1 MAKTISS
8 VLSAAVGS
16 TVPDGIA
23 GMIAKVTGTRCG
35 SPEPETV
42 ASLATRAARNR
53 SRATAVG
60 VLTPVSNRCPARDV
74 TAPAP
79 RSRSGPPGEPFELR
93 PSLLLVGL
101 PALLGFVGG
110 VEEQVGVMRQLLDSG
125 VPVLGRVEAGLHQP
139 QGEGRQPQHLA
150 APGDRLGLQIG
161 QRYDGVHQTH
171 FSGLLRVVLP
181 AEEPDLLGLLDPDQV
196 GQQAGAVSTVERTD
210 LRPHLAEP
218 GVVGGNAEI
227 ADQVE
232 YVTAADRI
240 AGDHGHHR
248 LGQPADLDVQIG
260 DVEPADGALLAR
272 LGQVPGVAADP
283 LVTARAERV
292 GSLAG

>member
-8 VLSAAVGS
+8 VLPAAVGS

-23 GMIAKVTGTRCG
+23 GMTAKVTGTRCG

-42 ASLATRAARNR
+42 ATRAARNR

-93 PSLLLVGL
+93 PSLLLIGL
-101 PALLGFVGG
+101 PALLGFV
-110 VEEQVGVMRQLLDSG
+110 
-125 VPVLGRVEAGLHQP
+125 GRVEAGLHQP

-232 YVTAADRI
+232 
-240 AGDHGHHR
+240 
-248 LGQPADLDVQIG
+248 
-260 DVEPADGALLAR
+260 
-272 LGQVPGVAADP
+272 
-283 LVTARAERV
+283 
-292 GSLAG
+292 S